1 MSGDN
6 SVRRVRTWKFSHA
19 LYTSILPE
27 ARSGL
32 HPTSTIDPFVL
43 IKSLFD
49 NLFKQGP
56 EPVIYIHLRVSRAA
70 YDLCVACG
78 KNGAAALPDLPFTGF
93 IQASSTVSLSIL
105 QPWLDAL
112 WTPVGSK
119 LRCDPQYKDEFLEPD
134 HAAFVYFLVLGEPAL
149 GTGGRKRR
157 NPKATPI
164 AAPPPT
170 PDQFFLSLLAVNHG
184 IRKLLAAD
192 TIQFFATIQF
202 SAPFSHA
209 ISIESDLDLAREA
222 CACLEWIKFP
232 GRVSYAALPET
243 ARRRLHGLL
252 GLGSNATFDRCALDR
267 LMSLAPGRHSPAALP
282 ASAGAAGTPA
292 APAPPVR
299 AVPSGAA
306 LARQRA
312 RRPRAP
318 LRLSLQPFARVG
330 QASATD
336 SAPNP
341 CRPRS

>member
-1 MSGDN
+1 M
-6 SVRRVRTWKFSHA
+6 
-19 LYTSILPE
+19 
-27 ARSGL
+27 
-32 HPTSTIDPFVL
+32 
-43 IKSLFD
+43 
-49 NLFKQGP
+49 
-56 EPVIYIHLRVSRAA
+56 
-70 YDLCVACG
+70 
-78 KNGAAALPDLPFTGF
+78 PDLPFTGF

-252 GLGSNATFDRCALDR
+252 GLGSNATFDRRALDQ
-267 LMSLAPGRHSPAALP
+267 LMSLAPGQHSPVALP

-330 QASATD
+330 QTSATD
-336 SAPNP
+336 PAPNP
-341 CRPRS
+341 CRPRC

>member
-1 MSGDN
+1 M
-6 SVRRVRTWKFSHA
+6 
-19 LYTSILPE
+19 
-27 ARSGL
+27 
-32 HPTSTIDPFVL
+32 
-43 IKSLFD
+43 
-49 NLFKQGP
+49 
-56 EPVIYIHLRVSRAA
+56 
-70 YDLCVACG
+70 
-78 KNGAAALPDLPFTGF
+78 PDLPFTGF

-252 GLGSNATFDRCALDR
+252 GLGSNATFDRCALDQ
-267 LMSLAPGRHSPAALP
+267 LISLAPGQHGPASLP
-282 ASAGAAGTPA
+282 ASAGAASAGAAGTPA

-341 CRPRS
+341 CRPRC